1 MTMYTPPIR
10 EMEFVLNEIADL
22 PAIAKLPGYEE
33 ATEDLVSAILE
44 ESGRFSSEI
53 LAPINQE
60 GDRQGSKLQD
70 GKVVTPTGWKEAYQ
84 AYVDGG
90 WGTLTFAEENGGQGL
105 PKLLAVA
112 VHEMWDSANVAF
124 SLCPMLT
131 QGAINALL
139 SHGTQELKDLLVPKL
154 VTGEWS
160 GTMNLTEPQAGSDLS
175 AVRTKA
181 IPEGNHYLITGQ
193 KIFITYGDQDLT
205 ENIIHLVL
213 ARTPGS
219 PEGVK
224 GISLFLVPKIKLDA
238 DGNLLE
244 PNDVICT
251 LLEHKMGI
259 HGSPTAALSFGDNGG
274 AEGYLI
280 GEENKG
286 LVYMFT
292 MMNAARLAVGLEG
305 LGIAERAYQQAREYA
320 KERVQGQPIGINGE
334 KTGIIEHPDV
344 RRMLMTMKSQ
354 IEAMRTLA
362 YYTSGLID
370 KASHTADK
378 EAGQNYQSL
387 YELLTPVVKGWCTE
401 IGVDVTSIGMQV
413 HGGVGYI
420 EETGAAQH
428 LRDARITPIYEGT
441 TAIQANDL
449 IGRKILHDKGVTM
462 KGLIESMSSLSA
474 ELTHDNLAVIRDNLN
489 TGIEHLSQAVN
500 WVFTAQGENPRLPAA
515 ASVLLLHLLGTVT
528 AGWLMAKSAKVAQEK
543 LDSNNADASF
553 YSAKIVTADFY
564 ARHILPK
571 SHGLIAAILQGS
583 EATLA
588 LELEQ
593 F

>member
-1 MTMYTPPIR
+1 MTIYTAPIR

-22 PAIAKLPGYEE
+22 PAIAELPGYEE

-44 ESGRFSSEI
+44 ESGKFSTEL
-53 LAPINQE
+53 LAPINQQ
-60 GDRQGSKLQD
+60 GDIQGSKLQD
-70 GKVVTPTGWKEAYQ
+70 GKVITPDGWKEAYT
-84 AYVDGG
+84 AYVEGG
-90 WGTLTFAEENGGQGL
+90 WGTLTFSEDDGGQGL
-105 PKLLAVA
+105 PKILSVA
-112 VHEMWDSANVAF
+112 VHEMWDSANTAF

-139 SHGTQELKDLLVPKL
+139 SHGTQELKDLLIPKL
-154 VTGEWS
+154 ITGEWS

-181 IPEGNHYLITGQ
+181 VPEGEHYLITGQ

-213 ARTPGS
+213 ARVPGA

-224 GISLFLVPKIKLDA
+224 GISLFLVPKVKLDS
-238 DGNLLE
+238 DGNLLDQ
-244 PNDVICT
+244 NDVVCT
-251 LLEHKMGI
+251 SLEHKMGI
-259 HGSPTAALSFGDNGG
+259 HGSPTAVLSFGDNGG
-274 AEGYLI
+274 AEGYLV

-286 LVYMFT
+286 LIYMFT

-305 LGIAERAYQQAREYA
+305 LGLAERAYQQARDYA
-320 KERVQGQPIGINGE
+320 KERVQGQPIGIPGD
-334 KTGIIEHPDV
+334 KTAIIEHPDV

-354 IEAMRTLA
+354 IEAMRCLA
-362 YYTSGLID
+362 YYTNGLLD
-370 KASHTADK
+370 KASHSTDK
-378 EAGQNYQSL
+378 EVGKKYYSL
-387 YELLTPVVKGWCTE
+387 TELLTPVVKGWCTE
-401 IGVDVTSIGMQV
+401 TAVDVTSIGVQI

-441 TAIQANDL
+441 TAIQANAL
-449 IGRKILHDKGVTM
+449 LGRKILHDKGETM
-462 KGLIESMSSLSA
+462 QGLIESMQALSA
-474 ELTHDNLAVIRDNLN
+474 GLTHENLAVIRDNLN
-489 TGIEHLSQAVN
+489 TGIEQLSHGVD
-500 WVFTAQGENPRLPAA
+500 WVLKAQEENPRLPAA
-515 ASVLLLHLLGTVT
+515 ASVLLLELTGIVT

-543 LDSNNADASF
+543 LDSNDSEASF
-553 YSAKIVTADFY
+553 YSAKVVTADFY
-564 ARHILPK
+564 ARHIMPR
-571 SHGLIAAILQGS
+571 SHGLIAAILHGS

-588 LELEQ
+588 FELDQ